1 MNLRL
6 FLLMMGSILV
16 VAGSGCGDDE
26 EPGETHDDSEPTAP
40 LSCADVDRS
49 ASGTELN
56 DITTKAT
63 LSGVIRVPSRRITH
77 TGGTVSIDAGTVF
90 LMSQDAHIKFGF
102 GGAVGTIEM
111 NGTPTQPILYCGVTD
126 TPGTYGNID
135 FGPSLTR
142 DSYLR
147 NVRFEDGGD
156 ANGPGNPSTN
166 GPDSALRFAADNDFE
181 LTNVVV
187 RNGQGIGINASSFDP
202 TSSGLTIS
210 EMSGRPLHLRTANA
224 VTNLPNG
231 FYTGNGE
238 DLIEVATVQND
249 ADDIT
254 FADAG
259 IPYLQVVGRVNF
271 ARENHT
277 VTFDA
282 GVEYRFSS
290 DAFMVVGFGN
300 SIGTLSVNGELG
312 NPVVFTSGAA
322 TPAPGDWDG
331 LQLGPR
337 VQTGSSITHAEF
349 RFGGKAPDGD
359 CREGDANLSF
369 AGVNDTNVSVS
380 NVVFAASAGFGVC
393 VRDGRQ
399 TINGDMDAAAGL
411 RGSSNTF
418 TNNAAGD
425 VSVATER

>member
-6 FLLMMGSILV
+6 FLLMVGWALA
-16 VAGSGCGDDE
+16 AGGLGCGDDD
-26 EPGETHDDSEPTAP
+26 EPGETQDDSNPTAA

-49 ASGTELN
+49 ASGAELE
-56 DITTKAT
+56 DIEGDTV

-77 TGGTVSIDAGTVF
+77 TAGTVSIDAGSIF
-90 LMSQDAHIKFGF
+90 LMNQDANIKFGF
-102 GGAVGTIEM
+102 GGSVGTIEM
-111 NGTPTQPILYCGVTD
+111 NGTATQPILFCGI
-126 TPGTYGNID
+126 TPTAGTYGNID
-135 FGPSLTR
+135 FGPSLTSN
-142 DSYLR
+142 SYLR

-166 GPDSALRFAADNDFE
+166 GPDSALRFAGNNDFE
-181 LTNVVV
+181 LTNVLV

-202 TSSGLTIS
+202 TSSGLTIT

-224 VTNLPNG
+224 VTNLPVG
-231 FYTGNGE
+231 SYTGNAE
-238 DLIEVATVQND
+238 DLIEIANVQND

-271 ARENHT
+271 ARDNHI

-282 GVEYRFSS
+282 GVEYRFSL

-300 SIGTLSVNGELG
+300 SIGTLNIDGEPG
-312 NPVVFTSGAA
+312 NPVVFTSGASIQ
-322 TPAPGDWDG
+322 APGDWDG

-337 VQTGSSITHAEF
+337 IQTGSAITHAEF
-349 RFGGKAPDGD
+349 RFGGKAPGGD

-369 AGVNDTNVSVS
+369 AGVNDTNISVS
-380 NVVFAASAGFGVC
+380 NVVFADSAGFGVC

-399 TINGDMDAAAGL
+399 TINGNMDAADGL

-418 TNNAAGD
+418 INNAAGE